1 MAALYVR
8 MITRGLLTVDDVP
21 AKWLDEVKELL
32 ADLAE
37 TE

>member
-8 MITRGLLTVDDVP
+8 MINKGLLTVDDVP

-32 ADLAE
+32 EALTE